1 VCANPKKIV
10 IFYGG
15 YRYSALVAEDANI
28 ISLSGEFFFR
38 PDAPG
43 PVVEHIPL
51 HSTGYGKEQE
61 GE

>member
-1 VCANPKKIV
+1 M
-10 IFYGG
+10 
-15 YRYSALVAEDANI
+15 AEDANI